1 MTTQDTIADLSH
13 HLHAHHI
20 SKFPNALRNNFPQ
33 IGHFL
38 IAVHEKG
45 DTPAQA
51 NFWLLNF
58 ISKCLWLGSQIWQDF
73 IIIKSNQT
81 LILGKDAIATI
92 KTVDIIAAWA
102 INLELQVFMSST
114 IISSHE

>member
-1 MTTQDTIADLSH
+1 MPTQDTMPDLSH

-33 IGHFL
+33 NVHFL

-51 NFWLLNF
+51 N
-58 ISKCLWLGSQIWQDF
+58 
-73 IIIKSNQT
+73 
-81 LILGKDAIATI
+81 
-92 KTVDIIAAWA
+92 
-102 INLELQVFMSST
+102 
-114 IISSHE
+114 